1 MPIYEYQCSSCDH
14 RLETLQ
20 KVSDAPHT
28 ECPACYRPDL
38 KKLMSAASFRLK
50 GGGWYETDFKTGDKR
65 QLAESD
71 SSGKE
76 TQAGDDG
83 AASNGGGAKED
94 NGKSARSNELSEST
108 KSVASARSSEQ
119 SSKTGNSADSGNS
132 GNSGKS
138 AGRGDGKTGAAR
150 SNKDSG

>member
-132 GNSGKS
+132 GKS
-138 AGRGDGKTGAAR
+138 AGSGDGKTGAAR